1 MTKLLAVCALAGIM
15 TIGLSGCVVKIGDTS
30 SDHGMM
36 NNSSTELKMKDI
48 MFAQMMIPHHEQAV
62 ELAVIAESNT
72 TNPVILEL
80 SARIKGAQQPEIDQM
95 TKWLEESGSGMEMS
109 HEMAMPGIVS
119 DEDMAAIRAARDAEF
134 DRLFL
139 THMIAHHEG
148 AIDMVN
154 SMIADSANAEAKALG
169 EAIVKAQ
176 TAEIAEMTALLAGQS
191 HG

>member
-1 MTKLLAVCALAGIM
+1 M

-72 TNPVILEL
+72 TNPVILDL
-80 SARIKGAQQPEIDQM
+80 AARIKGAQQPEIDQM
-95 TKWLEESGSGMEMS
+95 TKWLEDSGSDMDMS

-134 DRLFL
+134 DTLFL

-154 SMIADSANAEAKALG
+154 SMIADSANAEVKTLG

-176 TAEIAEMTALLAGQS
+176 TAEIAEMTALLAG
-191 HG
+191 

>member
-1 MTKLLAVCALAGIM
+1 MKKFFAVTALAGLM
-15 TIGLSGCVVKIGDTS
+15 TLGLSGCTINIGDTS

-36 NNSSTELKMKDI
+36 DTSSSDVSMNDI

-72 TNPVILEL
+72 TNPAILDL
-80 SARIKGAQQPEIDQM
+80 AARIKGAQQPEIDQM
-95 TKWLEESGSGMEMS
+95 TKWLDDSGSGMEMT
-109 HEMAMPGIVS
+109 HNMAMPGIVS
-119 DEDMAAIRAARDAEF
+119 DKDMAAIRAARDSEF

-154 SMIADSANAEAKALG
+154 SMIADSANAEVKSLG

-176 TAEIAEMTALLAGQS
+176 TAEIAEMTALLAG
-191 HG
+191 